1 MSAADAARAT
11 AEFGVEVFRVLP
23 EFADEAGEWLP
34 YTSIA
39 ASMWGR

>member
-11 AEFGVEVFRVLP
+11 AEFGVEVFMVLP

-39 ASMWGR
+39 ASVWGR